1 MKILV
6 FDTETTGLPEKNSSI
21 YEHDKWPHILQ
32 ISYILYDS
40 STNDVSITDEYI
52 KINDSVEITQESY
65 QIHHLTREFL
75 NEKGRHI
82 IPVLNEF
89 NKVLKRC
96 DVVVGHNISFDKR
109 IVYVECLRNKVT
121 LNFTTFRG
129 KNRINKPEYCTMKNT
144 KELCNIIR
152 KDKLDKPYLKN
163 PKLTELYL
171 TLFPEKNLPEDLHNS
186 LVDILITLR
195 CYIKINNKINIT
207 DINDKIK
214 NLFLKYNCL

>member
-40 STNDVSITDEYI
+40 STNDISI
-52 KINDSVEITQESY
+52 S
-65 QIHHLTREFL
+65 REFL

-82 IPVLNEF
+82 IPVLNDF

-96 DVVVGHNISFDKR
+96 DIVVGHNISFDKR

-171 TLFPEKNLPEDLHNS
+171 TLFPDKTLPEDLHNS

-195 CYIKINNKINIT
+195 CYIKINNKVNIT

-214 NLFLKYNCL
+214 KLFLKYNCL